1 LSPGESYLNS
11 DSGWEVLSPIY
22 PITCSKEKGVSHFK
36 KDETISKITS
46 RMSHVS
52 LNVEVQRDSNPESH
66 LWYLKREVRRSSLGV
81 RTEDW
86 YLGYEE
92 SFWKTDG

>member
-1 LSPGESYLNS
+1 
-11 DSGWEVLSPIY
+11 
-22 PITCSKEKGVSHFK
+22 
-36 KDETISKITS
+36 
-46 RMSHVS
+46 MSHVS